1 MLTLFFSDKNEV
13 INYDDALNLDVEKYA
28 IYFKKMLEM
37 GVYLPPS
44 QYECLFLSS
53 VIDEDDIE
61 KLIISNRMALENI
74 KDE

>member
-1 MLTLFFSDKNEV
+1 MQFIL
-13 INYDDALNLDVEKYA
+13 
-28 IYFKKMLEM
+28 KMLEM

-61 KLIISNRMALENI
+61 KLIISNRTALENI

>member
-1 MLTLFFSDKNEV
+1 
-13 INYDDALNLDVEKYA
+13 LDVEKYA